1 MEISKSTC
9 CVQCITRAQ
18 VQFPVYVMVML
29 FAMSTWTAIV
39 GVWVEMPLLVDALPE
54 AWSLPSH
61 LTIIIQCSN
70 LGPAL
75 YALAQ
80 KMKSSSKKKKDPV
93 QFSSSRVVDTEVVT
107 IFIILV
113 MATLAMMIKAF
124 IWMKTIQVAQS
135 DHSVPLFCLVG
146 VSALLSCTS
155 SVVFLPYMA
164 RFKPGYISAYY
175 IGQGLCGM
183 LPGLLGLA
191 QGLGQEPECIFR
203 NDTVF
208 NDTASS
214 NYTVGVV
221 GVRYKPPLFSV
232 SVFFVVLT
240 LVLAVSIVAF
250 YVLNFTRF
258 CRAEMVRLEIT
269 HKASKSAAD
278 LKEINS
284 LSTSNGASASPP
296 FTTENMDTPDK
307 TNANDVLLSSYAEP
321 VSGKARK
328 TSTECFIK
336 RHSRPI
342 VLLTTVGI
350 LNALTNGLLPATQSY
365 TCLPYGR
372 ITYTLSI
379 RLSSI
384 ASPLASLSTLFLPTA
399 SLVFIILLMTAASL
413 IAIFDLILA
422 GYSPERL
429 IEDLLTGQI
438 VLVSLFCK

>member
-1 MEISKSTC
+1 M
-9 CVQCITRAQ
+9 TRAQ
-18 VQFPVYVMVML
+18 VQFSVYVTVML
-29 FAMSTWTAIV
+29 FAMSTWTAIA

-80 KMKSSSKKKKDPV
+80 KMKSSTKKKDPMK
-93 QFSSSRVVDTEVVT
+93 FSSSRATDPEVVT

-113 MATLAMMIKAF
+113 TAILAMMIKAF
-124 IWMKTIQVAQS
+124 VWMVTIK

-146 VSALLSCTS
+146 ISALVSCTS

-191 QGLGQEPECIFR
+191 QGLGQEPECI
-203 NDTVF
+203 VF
-208 NDTASS
+208 PNESVSNEMTLS
-214 NYTVGVV
+214 NYTVGL
-221 GVRYKPPLFSV
+221 VRVKYKPPLFSV
-232 SVFFVVLT
+232 SVFFGALT
-240 LVLAVSIVAF
+240 LLLLISTIAF
-250 YVLNFTRF
+250 YVLNFTMF
-258 CRAEMVRLEIT
+258 CRAEMVRFEIAHKSLE
-269 HKASKSAAD
+269 SD
-278 LKEINS
+278 FKEINS
-284 LSTSNGASASPP
+284 VSSSDAANAASSPFIP
-296 FTTENMDTPDK
+296 ENMDTLK
-307 TNANDVLLSSYAEP
+307 EKNANDVLLSLSPEP
-321 VSGKARK
+321 VLGEARK
-328 TSTECFIK
+328 TSTDCFIK
-336 RHSRPI
+336 RHSHPI

-384 ASPLASLSTLFLPTA
+384 ASPLASLSTLFLPSA
-399 SLVFIILLMTAASL
+399 SLAVIILLMTVASL
-413 IAIFDLILA
+413 IAVFDLILA
-422 GYSPERL
+422 GYSPDR
-429 IEDLLTGQI
+429 IIQDLLTGQI
-438 VLVSLFCK
+438 VLVSFFCKQIFTGNIYNLVKW